1 MPRQPRLDAPGILQH
16 VMARGIE
23 RRLIFVDDPDRK
35 DFLARFAQILEETQ
49 TQCYAWALIPNHFH
63 LLIRTGQTPLSAVMR
78 RLMTGYAVSF
88 NHRHRRVGHLF
99 QNRYKSVVCEE
110 NTYLLELIRYIHL
123 NTLRAKLVSDMNALD
138 VYPWTG
144 HSTLM
149 GNCKNPLIPGVATT
163 QNSTPKTQN
172 SHTDVP
178 APVLSLAEKTVD
190 DVLRRFGET
199 IEEAR
204 INYRDFV
211 EKGIALGKRPEF
223 QGGGL
228 IRSMGGRKAAFIEL
242 KKGNVE
248 KCDQRILGSGNFVN
262 MTLEQSDKILEK
274 KYLPKR
280 PIEEVIEIV
289 GQSLGIS
296 QSMICSGSRLKNI
309 SNARALVSYFAVEIV
324 GHSLSDVARVLE
336 VKRVSVREAV
346 PKGKIIISNYPLMMS
361 KII

>member
-49 TQCYAWALIPNHFH
+49 TRCYAWALIPNHFH
-63 LLIRTGQTPLSAVMR
+63 LLIRTGQAPLSSVMR

-88 NHRHRRVGHLF
+88 NHHHRRVGHLF

-110 NTYLLELIRYIHL
+110 NAYLLELIRYIHL
-123 NTLRAKLVSDMNALD
+123 NPLRAKLVSDMNALD

-149 GNCKNPLIPGVATT
+149 GNCKNLLIPVETT
-163 QNSTPKTQN
+163 TQN

-178 APVLSLAEKTVD
+178 SPVLSLAEKTVD
-190 DVLRRFGET
+190 EVLRRFGET

-204 INYRDFV
+204 SNYRNFV
-211 EKGIALGKRPEF
+211 EKGIALGRRSEF

-228 IRSMGGRKAAFIEL
+228 IRSMGGRKAAIIEL
-242 KKGNVE
+242 KRGNVE
-248 KCDQRILGSGNFVN
+248 KSDQRILGSGNFVN

-280 PIEEVIEIV
+280 PIEELIEIV
-289 GQSLGIS
+289 AEKLNLKPEL
-296 QSMICSGSRLKNI
+296 ICSGSRQKQYSDARYLI
-309 SNARALVSYFAVEIV
+309 SWLAVEKT
-324 GHSLSDVARVLE
+324 GHAATDVARHLGIRHVNVL
-336 VKRVSVREAV
+336 RSVG
-346 PKGKIIISNYPLMMS
+346 KGRIIKDIVGDL
-361 KII
+361 

>member
-16 VMARGIE
+16 VVARGIE

-35 DFLARFAQILEETQ
+35 DFLVRFAQILEESQ

-123 NTLRAKLVSDMNALD
+123 NPLRAKLVLDMNALD

-149 GNCKNPLIPGVATT
+149 GNCKNPLIPVEPPT
-163 QNSTPKTQN
+163 QNPTPKTQN
-172 SHTDVP
+172 SP
-178 APVLSLAEKTVD
+178 LALCPGISLAEKTVD
-190 DVLRRFGET
+190 DVFRNFGET

-204 INYRDFV
+204 SNYRNFV
-211 EKGIALGKRPEF
+211 EKGIALGRRPEF

-228 IRSMGGRKAAFIEL
+228 IRSMGGKRVAISEIRR
-242 KKGNVE
+242 GNKE
-248 KCDQRILGSGNFVN
+248 KSDPRVLGSGGFVS
-262 MTLEQSDKILEK
+262 MTLEQSERILEK
-274 KYLPKR
+274 KYIPKR
-280 PIEEVIEIV
+280 SIEELIACVAK
-289 GQSLGIS
+289 QTGIS
-296 QSMICSGSRLKNI
+296 QELILSDCRQRKFAD
-309 SNARALVSYFAVEIV
+309 ARALVSYYAVEET
-324 GHSLSDVARVLE
+324 GHTIADVARCLGMKHPSVSHAI
-336 VKRVSVREAV
+336 KRGKKLLSNREAV
-346 PKGKIIISNYPLMMS
+346 VESRK
-361 KII
+361 